1 MSDPEPASL
10 PGVYFDDMYE
20 IHLDPWN
27 FGSSPYE
34 AAKYARTLAALP
46 NAVYASGLEVGCS
59 VGVLSALLAER
70 CRHLLSLDVSEL
82 ALERAR
88 VRCRSLPQVRFE
100 RRSLPQEFP
109 EGSFDLIV
117 LSEVLYYLSPAD
129 LKTTLT
135 RCVQALDPAGH
146 LIAVH
151 WTPPVHDYPQ
161 TGDEVHAALLA
172 APGLRHLHGE
182 RHEQYRL
189 DLFGREEDALIPS
202 APNV

>member
-1 MSDPEPASL
+1 VTDSGPESL

-20 IHLDPWN
+20 LHLDPWN

-46 NAVYASGLEVGCS
+46 NEVYRSGLEVGCS

-70 CRHLLSLDVSEL
+70 CRHLLSIDVAER

-88 VRCRSLPQVRFE
+88 ARCQSLPQVSFE

-109 EGSFDLIV
+109 GGRFDLIV

-129 LKTTLT
+129 LTTTLE
-135 RCVQALDPAGH
+135 RCVEALEPAGH

-151 WTPPVHDYPQ
+151 WTPAVHDYPQ
-161 TGDEVHAALLA
+161 TGDDVHAALLTT
-172 APGLRHLHGE
+172 PGLRHLHGE

-189 DLFGREEDALIPS
+189 DLFGRQEDAS
-202 APNV
+202 DG